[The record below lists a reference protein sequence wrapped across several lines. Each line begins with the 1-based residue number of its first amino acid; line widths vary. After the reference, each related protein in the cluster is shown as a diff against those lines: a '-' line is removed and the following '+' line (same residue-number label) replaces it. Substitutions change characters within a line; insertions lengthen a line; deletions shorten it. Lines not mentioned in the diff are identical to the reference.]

1 MAPVNKICK
10 DCGARMKELRHEE
23 IAGTV
28 YHHMKCDE
36 CKKEVAR
43 REE

>member
-1 MAPVNKICK
+1 
-10 DCGARMKELRHEE
+10 MKEIKKEE

-28 YHHMKCDE
+28 YHYMVCEK